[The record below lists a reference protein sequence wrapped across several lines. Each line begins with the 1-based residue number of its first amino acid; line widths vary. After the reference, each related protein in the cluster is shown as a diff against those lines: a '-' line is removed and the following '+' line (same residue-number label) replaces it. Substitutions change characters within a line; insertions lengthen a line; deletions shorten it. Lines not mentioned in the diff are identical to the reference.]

1 MRPSLR
7 LGSLIVILV
16 LSLQAKAEERV
27 GIVLI
32 HGKNGLPQQLTPLA
46 VTLAE
51 QGYLTEQ
58 PEMCWS
64 RQRIYDRLYLDC
76 LDEIDAAV
84 DRLSAR
90 DATGIVLLGMSL
102 GGNGALG
109 YAARHSNL
117 KGIITLV
124 PGHAPE
130 FISRRPAIAADINR
144 ARLLA
149 ASGLGDTKTIF
160 SDVNVRTVAYGFI
173 VETTPNIYLSFFAP
187 DSAAILP
194 GNAARLTAPL
204 LYVAAEGDP
213 SQRGRGYIFDRVP
226 KHPLNKYVTVVA
238 DHVGVPAVSG
248 EFVRSWLKELVQ
260 SER

>member
-1 MRPSLR
+1 MQPRLR
-7 LGSLIVILV
+7 LGWLIVILA
-16 LSLQAKAEERV
+16 LSFQAKAEERL

-32 HGKNGLPQQLTPLA
+32 HGKNGRPEQLTPFAQKLA
-46 VTLAE
+46 G

-64 RQRIYDRLYLDC
+64 RGRIYDRPYLEC
-76 LDEIDAAV
+76 LDEIGAAV
-84 DRLSAR
+84 DRLNAR
-90 DATGIVLLGMSL
+90 HATAIVLLGMSL

-109 YAARHSNL
+109 YGARHSNL

-130 FISRRPAIAADINR
+130 FISRRPEIAADISR

-149 ASGLGDTKTIF
+149 ASGRGDVKTVF
-160 SDVNVRTVAYGFI
+160 SDVNVRTASYGFV

-194 GNAARLTAPL
+194 DNAARLSAPL
-204 LYVAAEGDP
+204 LSVAAEGDP

-238 DHVGVPAVSG
+238 DHVGVPAVSH
-248 EFVRSWLKELVQ
+248 EIALNWLKELVQ
-260 SER
+260 P